1 MKRILLIVSVLV
13 AACAV
18 SCTKETKVEDAVT
31 IKTDEQVVPVE
42 GGVLSIA
49 FNSTVAW
56 TAKASESWV
65 TPARRTLLLEL

>member
-31 IKTDEQVVPVE
+31 IKSNEEIVPVE

-49 FNSTVAW
+49 INSTVAW
-56 TAKASESWV
+56 TAPFSHQW
-65 TPARRTLLLEL
+65 

>member
-31 IKTDEQVVPVE
+31 IKSNEEIVPVE
-42 GGVLSIA
+42 GGVLCQGFRILGDPFSHQ
-49 FNSTVAW
+49 W
-56 TAKASESWV
+56 
-65 TPARRTLLLEL
+65 